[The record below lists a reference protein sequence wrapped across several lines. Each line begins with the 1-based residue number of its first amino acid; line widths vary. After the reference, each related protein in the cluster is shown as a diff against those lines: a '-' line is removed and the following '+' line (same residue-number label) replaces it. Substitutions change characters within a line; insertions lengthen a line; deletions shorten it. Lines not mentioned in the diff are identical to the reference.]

1 MKLKHILIFIISLLI
16 SFSVKSQKTI
26 KSFTD
31 DPNTFIEELK
41 TFFQEIDSPNDKKIA
56 KDFFDEFMVNWN
68 GGKFTD
74 ARKKQMI
81 ATCNK
86 MIKKKMKPVPQ
97 FKDYLSAVIN
107 ITNSNQTEASY
118 NLWEASLDKLINRST
133 STLFVE
139 YLEMSN
145 NLFTGN
151 ILFKSATTTWK
162 SDNNKF
168 IFEFDSVPR
177 IVFSALKL
185 TCYANND
192 SSVIYN
198 TKGTFY
204 PTQNRWIGKGGKI
217 TWKRTGL
224 SPDSVYALVNNYNI
238 LLKFSKYNID
248 SVNFYNKNYFTSPLL
263 GRFEDKLLANHE
275 EDKVSYPRFES
286 YDKRLKIKNVF
297 PDIDYDGG
305 FTMNGAK
312 LMGAGDADKN
322 AILYFYREGKKFMKT
337 EAKTYII
344 RKDKISS

>member
-16 SFSVKSQKTI
+16 SFSVKSLKTI

-133 STLFVE
+133 STLF
-139 YLEMSN
+139 
-145 NLFTGN
+145 
-151 ILFKSATTTWK
+151 
-162 SDNNKF
+162 
-168 IFEFDSVPR
+168 FE
-177 IVFSALKL
+177 
-185 TCYANND
+185 
-192 SSVIYN
+192 
-198 TKGTFY
+198 
-204 PTQNRWIGKGGKI
+204 
-217 TWKRTGL
+217 
-224 SPDSVYALVNNYNI
+224 
-238 LLKFSKYNID
+238 
-248 SVNFYNKNYFTSPLL
+248 
-263 GRFEDKLLANHE
+263 
-275 EDKVSYPRFES
+275 
-286 YDKRLKIKNVF
+286 
-297 PDIDYDGG
+297 
-305 FTMNGAK
+305 
-312 LMGAGDADKN
+312 
-322 AILYFYREGKKFMKT
+322 
-337 EAKTYII
+337 
-344 RKDKISS
+344 